1 MLVIRK
7 VVISFKD
14 SIKVLE
20 TIIVKETEKEILEY
34 VDEYNKEH
42 IDISRIHILVFPEL
56 QLTSYAKVWSGF
68 KKKKVK
74 LTGKKYKN
82 GQF

>member
-7 VVISFKD
+7 VVVSFKD

-20 TIIVKETEKEILEY
+20 TIIVKESEKEY

-42 IDISRIHILVFPEL
+42 TGISRIHILVFPEL
-56 QLTSYAKVWSGF
+56 QLTLYAKVWSGF

-74 LTGKKYKN
+74 LTSKKYKN